1 MTDLSPF
8 FTPETV
14 ILDFPARKKGDVL
27 RKVSQVLAETGTGRA
42 DSLED
47 ALHRRE
53 ILCSTGLG
61 EGVAAPHVLLP
72 GVGKTALAFLRLRA
86 PVDWRSPDGIPV
98 RLVFAL
104 AGPAEDPAAHLQIL
118 SRLTR
123 LLREP
128 DFRAILDAAASGEE
142 VASAFRRTEEE

>member
-8 FTPETV
+8 FTPRTV
-14 ILDFPARKKGDVL
+14 VLDFSARKKGDVL
-27 RKVSQVLAETGTGRA
+27 RKVSQMLAGPGTGKA

-47 ALHRRE
+47 ALQRRE
-53 ILCSTGLG
+53 ILCSTCLG

-72 GVGKTALAFLRLRA
+72 GLEKTSLAFLRLRD
-86 PVDWRSPDGIPV
+86 PVDWRSPDGVPV

-118 SRLTR
+118 SRLTQ

-128 DFRAILDAAASGEE
+128 DFRETVAAAASGEE

>member
-14 ILDFPARKKGDVL
+14 ILDFLARKKGDVL
-27 RKVSQVLAETGTGRA
+27 RKVSQVLAGTGIGRA

-47 ALHRRE
+47 ALQRRE

-72 GVGKTALAFLRLRA
+72 GLGKTSLAFLRLRD
-86 PVDWRSPDGIPV
+86 PVDWRSPDGAPV
-98 RLVFAL
+98 RLVFAM
-104 AGPAEDPAAHLQIL
+104 AGPAENPAAHLQLL
-118 SRLTR
+118 SRLNR

-128 DFRAILDAAASGEE
+128 AFRARMLEAASATEI
-142 VASAFRRTEEE
+142 ASAFRQAEGD